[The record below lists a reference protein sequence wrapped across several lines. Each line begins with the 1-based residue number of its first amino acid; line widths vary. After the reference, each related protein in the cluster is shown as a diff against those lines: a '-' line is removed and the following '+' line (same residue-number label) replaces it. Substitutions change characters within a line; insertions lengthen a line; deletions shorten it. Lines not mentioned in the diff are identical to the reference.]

1 MDRYTRTLRH
11 TLIHSDALT
20 YTCTHAHALHTC
32 TCMHTPNV
40 LHTPHTHNKANQRHR
55 MQRDI
60 AHAQY
65 TNIHE
70 LSLPLPP
77 ERNTPIHQHS
87 PHLSNTTLSQPQH
100 GLCACVRA
108 CVRALCVCTVCV
120 HCVCALCVCT
130 VCVHCV
136 CALCA
141 FQTHTHELDMPHVQ
155 ACSGCV
161 CAHSRAQA
169 CVCYACLC
177 ACALCVCCCTLRMCV
192 HVHAC
197 AGCESMHM
205 HTNTYAHFLLS
216 HGA

>member
-120 HCVCALCVCT
+120 HCVPSKRTRTSLTCHTCKRALG
-130 VCVHCV
+130 
-136 CALCA
+136 ASA
-141 FQTHTHELDMPHVQ
+141 HTHVRKHAYAMR
-155 ACSGCV
+155 ACACAPSACV
-161 CAHSRAQA
+161 AVRCA
-169 CVCYACLC
+169 CVCMCMHVPGAR
-177 ACALCVCCCTLRMCV
+177 VCTCTQTHMPIFCFRTA
-192 HVHAC
+192 HSHAAQDNC
-197 AGCESMHM
+197 RRV
-205 HTNTYAHFLLS
+205 
-216 HGA
+216 